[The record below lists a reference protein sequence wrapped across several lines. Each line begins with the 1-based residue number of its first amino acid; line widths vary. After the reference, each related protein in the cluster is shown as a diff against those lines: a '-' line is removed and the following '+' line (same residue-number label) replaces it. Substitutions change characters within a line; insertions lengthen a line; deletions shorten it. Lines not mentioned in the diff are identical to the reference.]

1 MIDVH
6 VDFGY
11 CNNLPVY
18 LTVSYPGS
26 SKSNYSW
33 VPLDKIAHIEILNGY
48 ELNISLINNDL
59 IQISDDRNGSKKF
72 YLDGVGMEFYP
83 FCMAIIEKVQSLKT
97 WQCGIGCFNPVN

>member
-18 LTVSYPGS
+18 LIVASPGR
-26 SKSNYSW
+26 YSW
-33 VPLDKIAHIEILNGY
+33 VPIDKIAHIEILNGY

-59 IQISDDRNGSKKF
+59 IQISDDKNGSKKF
-72 YLDGVGMEFYP
+72 YLNGVETDFYQ
-83 FCMAIIEKVQSLKT
+83 FCIDIIGNVQSLKV
-97 WQCGIGCFNPVN
+97 WQCGIGCFNPEN